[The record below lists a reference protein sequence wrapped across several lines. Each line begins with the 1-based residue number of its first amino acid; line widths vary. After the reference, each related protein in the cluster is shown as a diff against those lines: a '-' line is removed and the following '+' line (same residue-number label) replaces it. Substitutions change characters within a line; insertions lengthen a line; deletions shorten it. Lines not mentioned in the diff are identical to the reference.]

1 MMAFVEA
8 FRMALAAIRGHKLRS
23 SLTLTGMVIGV
34 FAIIVSIT
42 AVKVIDVYFK
52 DRLQF
57 LGAATFTITR
67 FPTLNFGPIDP
78 AIRNRP
84 RISYDQITRLE
95 RLMRLPVTIS
105 PIEDFALSRVRHRD
119 LETEPNIILLGTDE
133 DFLTNFSYNLD
144 QGRFLTEEDLLYGRS
159 VTVLGS
165 EIVDQ
170 VFPNES
176 ALGKT
181 IRFDG
186 HRFEVVG
193 VLQSKGNFLG
203 FSLDNRIYVP
213 ISRGFTLYGS
223 ANRNIASTSVRA
235 VQAQQYEAVRE
246 EVTGRLR
253 TIRKV
258 PPGEPNSFELST
270 NDTMQAVFAAFTAT
284 LTIAGAIIGLIS
296 LLAAGVGIMNIM
308 LVSVTERT
316 REIGVRKSVGAR
328 RRDIM
333 RQFLL
338 EAFFLCQVG
347 GVIGIALGVLVGNIV
362 AVYFDITAAFPWGWA
377 IGAVMMVTGIAL
389 VFGGYPAFKAARLD
403 PIESLRYE

>member
-1 MMAFVEA
+1 MALLEA
-8 FRMALAAIRGHKLRS
+8 FRMALASIRGHKLRS
-23 SLTLTGMVIGV
+23 GLTLAGMVVGV

-52 DRLQF
+52 DRIQF
-57 LGAATFTITR
+57 LGASTFTISR
-67 FPTLNFGPIDP
+67 WPGIQFGELDP
-78 AIRNRP
+78 SVRNRP
-84 RISYDQITRLE
+84 RITYEQIE
-95 RLMRLPVTIS
+95 RLDRSLSLPATVS
-105 PIEDFALSRVRHRD
+105 PVDGFQLSRVKHRD

-133 DFLTNFSYNLD
+133 DFLRNYSWQLD
-144 QGRFLTEEDLLYGRS
+144 QGRYITAQDVQYARS
-159 VTVLGS
+159 VVVLGS

-170 VFPNES
+170 VFPNEHPI
-176 ALGKT
+176 GKT
-181 IRFDG
+181 VRFDG
-186 HRFEVVG
+186 HRFEVIG
-193 VLQSKGNFLG
+193 VMKSKGNFLG
-203 FSLDNRIYVP
+203 FSLDNRIYAP
-213 ISRGFTLYGS
+213 ITRGFTLYGGL
-223 ANRNIASTSVRA
+223 NRDIQASVRA
-235 VQAQQYEAVRE
+235 SDPMHFAAVVE

-258 PPGEPNSFELST
+258 RPGEPNNFEIST
-270 NDTMQAVFAAFTAT
+270 NDTMQAVFAAFTGT
-284 LTIAGAIIGLIS
+284 LTTAGAIIGLIA
-296 LLAAGVGIMNIM
+296 LVAAGIGIMNIM

-347 GVIGIALGVLVGNIV
+347 GVIGIILGVIAGNGT
-362 AVYFDITAAFPWGWA
+362 AMYFEIAPAFPWGWA
-377 IGAVMMVTGIAL
+377 IAAVVMVTMIAL